1 MFVDKNLHKN
11 GDFVIIHDDDNNIKK
26 TPTNHKTKKNKIW
39 CFMKMCPHLSVRL
52 AAFLICL
59 ILILI
64 IQCYDF
70 IKYASYSDKIVLI
83 SIITYTHI
91 DVEFIK
97 NISNTQI
104 DEQHNLS
111 KYNNDVGIYIITGNI
126 TDNSKISGD
135 EYLTGKNYISYNTEI
150 NNKHIFIG
158 SHYFISETY
167 HYNDS
172 INVIISNKTNHNV
185 FELLIFKKIDSIKNY
200 KNPSYVRLE
209 KEIQEDIAEL
219 EADFQSYRN
228 RAIAMMRTQQ
238 MRNIY
243 AAEIG
248 TSFNPKNSYTSM
260 FITQYKSI
268 LKKKLM
274 LEKLGEITN
283 IIMIDPNN
291 TKIYMK
297 IEDNWH
303 TTIQKGDCVVNII
316 SIS

>member
-1 MFVDKNLHKN
+1 M
-11 GDFVIIHDDDNNIKK
+11 
-26 TPTNHKTKKNKIW
+26 
-39 CFMKMCPHLSVRL
+39 
-52 AAFLICL
+52 
-59 ILILI
+59 
-64 IQCYDF
+64 
-70 IKYASYSDKIVLI
+70 
-83 SIITYTHI
+83 
-91 DVEFIK
+91 
-97 NISNTQI
+97 
-104 DEQHNLS
+104 
-111 KYNNDVGIYIITGNI
+111 
-126 TDNSKISGD
+126 
-135 EYLTGKNYISYNTEI
+135 
-150 NNKHIFIG
+150 
-158 SHYFISETY
+158 
-167 HYNDS
+167 
-172 INVIISNKTNHNV
+172 
-185 FELLIFKKIDSIKNY
+185 
-200 KNPSYVRLE
+200 RLE

-260 FITQYKSI
+260 FIPQYKSI